1 MRPPRLLPV
10 TFALLI
16 ASAACAAAASSQPDP
31 AKSAPQ
37 TVDLAKIPMI
47 EFYLAKGEADACGP
61 GCNTWI
67 VAEGQIDAGAAP
79 RLRRLLG
86 KLGRP
91 RLPIYFHSPGGLLE
105 GSLELGR
112 LIREQKL
119 EVGVAHTVVLGC
131 DRDKPDKSC
140 QVRKRAG
147 EAIEARIDQIAMCNS
162 SCVYALA
169 GGSVRHVAPW
179 VKLGIHDVGFDPSK
193 APPRALAGQARTQAH
208 EHIREFLREMGID
221 DALFRAASAIPFESK
236 RFLERDEMARFG
248 IDRREFGETGW
259 QLVDKPGPA
268 MVKRYFAHTDN
279 DRVRYLDGLV
289 TLSCLGGQVSGVG
302 LVRQHAGA
310 VLSGSS
316 PVSIDLNGQRIDLR
330 NQSSSQDFDFY
341 SASLSGSA
349 LDASGEAA
357 TMALS
362 AADLARNDAA
372 AVGVTLDMH
381 GFSAA
386 YAKLRVSC
394 ETQAREATNAWL
406 SDQRA
411 AGLAA
416 KPAPSG
422 GLYSLGTPPS
432 ARAPLSPPPPQPAP
446 PPQASATA
454 AVAPTQSEP
463 VRQGC
468 NAPIVDT
475 PAHLT
480 GRVTRFVSADEAAS
494 RIRRVEA
501 DLGAQISPSFV
512 SLNRVVVEKYPQGD
526 GWSTMAVVPQDMAV
540 KIGDLVE
547 LNGRYRDQSLPC
559 HFVPWTINRVV
570 DHVE

>member
-1 MRPPRLLPV
+1 MPPPRLLPV
-10 TFALLI
+10 TFALLV
-16 ASAACAAAASSQPDP
+16 ASAACAAAASSQPDT
-31 AKSAPQ
+31 AKSTPA
-37 TVDLAKIPMI
+37 TIDLAKIPPI

-67 VAEGQIDAGAAP
+67 VADGKIDAGAAQ

-86 KLGRP
+86 KIGRP
-91 RLPIYFHSPGGLLE
+91 RPPIYFHSPGGLLE

-147 EAIEARIDQIAMCNS
+147 EAIEARIDQTAMCNS

-248 IDRREFGETGW
+248 IDRREFGETAW
-259 QLVDKPGPA
+259 QLVDKPAPA
-268 MVKRYFAHTDN
+268 MVKRYFARTDN

-289 TLSCLGGQVSGVG
+289 TLACVRGQVSG
-302 LVRQHAGA
+302 LVLARQHAGA
-310 VLSGSS
+310 ALDGSS
-316 PVSIDLNGQRIDLR
+316 PVSVDLNGRRVDLR

-341 SASLSGSA
+341 AASLPAGA
-349 LDASGEAA
+349 LDVSGDNA

-362 AADLARNDAA
+362 AADLARNGAA
-372 AVGVTLDMH
+372 AGGVTLDMTD
-381 GFSAA
+381 F
-386 YAKLRVSC
+386 R
-394 ETQAREATNAWL
+394 R
-406 SDQRA
+406 
-411 AGLAA
+411 
-416 KPAPSG
+416 
-422 GLYSLGTPPS
+422 
-432 ARAPLSPPPPQPAP
+432 
-446 PPQASATA
+446 
-454 AVAPTQSEP
+454 PT
-463 VRQGC
+463 RNC
-468 NAPIVDT
+468 A
-475 PAHLT
+475 
-480 GRVTRFVSADEAAS
+480 
-494 RIRRVEA
+494 
-501 DLGAQISPSFV
+501 
-512 SLNRVVVEKYPQGD
+512 
-526 GWSTMAVVPQDMAV
+526 
-540 KIGDLVE
+540 
-547 LNGRYRDQSLPC
+547 
-559 HFVPWTINRVV
+559 
-570 DHVE
+570 

>member
-1 MRPPRLLPV
+1 MV
-10 TFALLI
+10 
-16 ASAACAAAASSQPDP
+16 
-31 AKSAPQ
+31 
-37 TVDLAKIPMI
+37 
-47 EFYLAKGEADACGP
+47 
-61 GCNTWI
+61 
-67 VAEGQIDAGAAP
+67 EGG
-79 RLRRLLG
+79 
-86 KLGRP
+86 
-91 RLPIYFHSPGGLLE
+91 
-105 GSLELGR
+105 LELGR

-119 EVGVAHTVVLGC
+119 EVGVAHTVALGC
-131 DRDKPDKSC
+131 DRDRPDKSC
-140 QVRKRAG
+140 EGRKRAG
-147 EAIEARIDQIAMCNS
+147 EAIEARIDQTAMCNS

-169 GGSVRHVAPW
+169 GGSVRHIQPW